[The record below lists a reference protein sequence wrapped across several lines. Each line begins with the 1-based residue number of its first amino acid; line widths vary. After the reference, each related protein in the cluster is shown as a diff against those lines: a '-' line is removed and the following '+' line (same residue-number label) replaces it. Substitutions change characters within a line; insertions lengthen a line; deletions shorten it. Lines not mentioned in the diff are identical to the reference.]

1 MRYSVFISHSHSPCF
16 TVVCLL
22 LSLNSRARQ
31 ARTLPFQAIPTSSLD
46 FISTTT
52 TTTATACHHHDYTS
66 RVSLS
71 RSSQNPVLHPAP
83 LVRAFSGTTPHCFS
97 FFVLCGPFADAC
109 ATRLIPRY
117 TSPLR
122 ALYYCP
128 LFSLFLFSPPA
139 NAILFFRLTSVSSTS
154 ALGFS
159 FHCYFASPWLPTT
172 PSTIRRLK
180 SAVLRP
186 ILMPILTRNTP
197 RAIMASPPNPSSRV
211 SSTSWSSP
219 RRVCLYHPKRTS
231 PICSIPI
238 KPTSISRSTKTPVPT
253 VLPPPST
260 IRRRCWIPRF
270 INSRD
275 RLVSLSIRP
284 I

>member
-1 MRYSVFISHSHSPCF
+1 MPVRREPFPFRPSRLHLSTSSQPPLQP
-16 TVVCLL
+16 LL
-22 LSLNSRARQ
+22 L
-31 ARTLPFQAIPTSSLD
+31 LPSPRLHQQ
-46 FISTTT
+46 
-52 TTTATACHHHDYTS
+52 
-66 RVSLS
+66 SLS
-71 RSSQNPVLHPAP
+71 LQIIPESRITPCT

-211 SSTSWSSP
+211 SSTSWNSP

-260 IRRRCWIPRF
+260 IRRCCWIPRF